1 MAKIGDYF
9 QSMDNDGSTMSIAYL
24 LLMAN
29 VLGIA
34 VYLDCKK
41 KAKAYTREAEKDM
54 DEETL
59 PPGSTLI
66 KKGKSTTQI
75 DKQLSFDNEKVTE
88 LASDNGQNLE
98 KKADKAKVQ
107 EKITE
112 TNQVE
117 ATAEIDNKKQIHTK
131 DNIID
136 FKEAVASKG
145 KGKKQVLEPLVW
157 RFPGN

>member
-1 MAKIGDYF
+1 M
-9 QSMDNDGSTMSIAYL
+9 
-24 LLMAN
+24 
-29 VLGIA
+29 
-34 VYLDCKK
+34 
-41 KAKAYTREAEKDM
+41 
-54 DEETL
+54 
-59 PPGSTLI
+59 
-66 KKGKSTTQI
+66 TT
-75 DKQLSFDNEKVTE
+75 DKTWK
-88 LASDNGQNLE
+88 